1 MWFWD
6 CYTKFVHIM
15 GSRTVIQAIV
25 SKAIQNIHQIKFGM
39 SNLFWYFTKTIL
51 LTLTIC
57 IYILINAL
65 ISSYEYNS
73 KILTVPDSTL

>member
-1 MWFWD
+1 
-6 CYTKFVHIM
+6 M

-25 SKAIQNIHQIKFGM
+25 SKAMQNIHQIKFGM

-73 KILTVPDSTL
+73 KILTVPDSSL